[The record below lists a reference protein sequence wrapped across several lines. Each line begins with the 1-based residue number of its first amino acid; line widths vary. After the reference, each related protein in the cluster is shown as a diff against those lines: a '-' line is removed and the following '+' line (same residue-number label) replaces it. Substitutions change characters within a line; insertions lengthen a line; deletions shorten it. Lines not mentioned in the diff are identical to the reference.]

1 VLDRQR
7 IRREDAVRVEDVIP
21 EEILND
27 TRVDREYLEQVFREP
42 QKFVPARARQEPS
55 PKPEP
60 DDADEPE
67 SRAARRAKMAGL
79 VAAGL
84 LVAGAVVTAGVLAG
98 TQRQGAVTGAPA
110 PEVMSG
116 AAALGGLAVPDSS
129 EPQRKHEA
137 PSSTGTSTTAQPSSG
152 TGSGSLSSQ
161 SSATS
166 STSSQPAAKPAAIST
181 AEGKIDAVRKFYQ
194 TIDADPYGAKSLLTP
209 VLAQSEAGKLIEAW
223 SSMDAIQ
230 IQDVREQADGTV
242 LAVVTMRNPDGGL
255 VRVTQILAFAD
266 ETTGL
271 ITDARLLSAQHM

>member
-1 VLDRQR
+1 MLDRQR

-42 QKFVPARARQEPS
+42 QKFVPARTREEPA
-55 PKPEP
+55 PRPEP
-60 DDADEPE
+60 EEDEPE
-67 SRAARRAKMAGL
+67 SRAARRAKLAGL

-98 TQRQGAVTGAPA
+98 AQREGTVPRATA
-110 PEVMSG
+110 PETMSG
-116 AAALGGLAVPDSS
+116 AAALGGLAVPDAT
-129 EPQRKHEA
+129 EPQRKQETPA
-137 PSSTGTSTTAQPSSG
+137 TSGTSSKAQPSSG
-152 TGSGSLSSQ
+152 TGSGSLPRPSSP
-161 SSATS
+161 AG
-166 STSSQPAAKPAAIST
+166 STSSQPATKPAAVST
-181 AEGKIDAVRKFYQ
+181 VEDKIEAVRKFYR
-194 TIDADPYGAKSLLTP
+194 TVDADPYGAMSLITP
-209 VLAQSEAGKLIEAW
+209 VLAESEAGRLIEAW

-230 IQDVREQADGTV
+230 IQDIREQADGTI

-255 VRVTQILAFAD
+255 LRVTQVLEFAD

>member
-1 VLDRQR
+1 MLDRQR

-42 QKFVPARARQEPS
+42 QKFVPARTREEPS
-55 PKPEP
+55 PRPEP
-60 DDADEPE
+60 EEEPE
-67 SRAARRAKMAGL
+67 SRTARRAKLAGL

-98 TQRQGAVTGAPA
+98 TQRQDSVSGAAAT
-110 PEVMSG
+110 EVMSG
-116 AAALGGLAVPDSS
+116 AAALGGLAVPDAT
-129 EPQRKHEA
+129 EPQRKQETPT
-137 PSSTGTSTTAQPSSG
+137 PSGTSTKAQPSSG
-152 TGSGSLSSQ
+152 TGSGSGTRQGSTS
-161 SSATS
+161 S
-166 STSSQPAAKPAAIST
+166 STSSQPAAKPAVGT

-194 TIDADPYGAKSLLTP
+194 TVDADPYGAMSLLTP
-209 VLAQSEAGKLIEAW
+209 VLADSEAGRLIQAW

-230 IQDVREQADGTV
+230 IQDIREQADGTI
-242 LAVVTMRNPDGGL
+242 LAVVTMRNPDGAL
-255 VRVTQILAFAD
+255 VRVTQVLEFAD

>member
-1 VLDRQR
+1 MLDRQR

-42 QKFVPARARQEPS
+42 QKFVPARTREEPS
-55 PKPEP
+55 PRPEP
-60 DDADEPE
+60 DEDEPE
-67 SRAARRAKMAGL
+67 SRAARRAKLAGL

-98 TQRQGAVTGAPA
+98 TQRQGSVPGAAA

-116 AAALGGLAVPDSS
+116 AAALGGLAVPDST
-129 EPQRKHEA
+129 EPQRKQA
-137 PSSTGTSTTAQPSSG
+137 TPTSTGTSTTVQPSSDTG
-152 TGSGSLSSQ
+152 TGSLSRQ
-161 SSATS
+161 GSATS
-166 STSSQPAAKPAAIST
+166 STSSQSAAKPAAITT
-181 AEGKIDAVRKFYQ
+181 AEGKIDAVRKFYR
-194 TIDADPYGAKSLLTP
+194 TVDADPYGAMSLLTP
-209 VLAQSEAGKLIEAW
+209 VLADSEAGRLIEAW

-230 IQDVREQADGTV
+230 IQDIREQADGTI

-255 VRVTQILAFAD
+255 VRVTQVLEFAD

>member
-1 VLDRQR
+1 MLDRQR

-42 QKFVPARARQEPS
+42 QKFVPARTREEPA
-55 PKPEP
+55 PRPEP
-60 DDADEPE
+60 EEDEPE
-67 SRAARRAKMAGL
+67 SRAARRAKLAGL

-98 TQRQGAVTGAPA
+98 TQRTGTAPSTAA

-116 AAALGGLAVPDSS
+116 AAALGGLAVPDSP
-129 EPQRKHEA
+129 EPQRKQER
-137 PSSTGTSTTAQPSSG
+137 PTTSDTSTKAQPSSG
-152 TGSGSLSSQ
+152 TGSGSIPRQ
-161 SSATS
+161 SSSSS
-166 STSSQPAAKPAAIST
+166 STGSQPVSKPAAIST
-181 AEGKIDAVRKFYQ
+181 VEDKIDAVRKFYQ
-194 TIDADPYGAKSLLTP
+194 TIDADPYGAMSLITP
-209 VLAQSEAGKLIEAW
+209 VLADSEAGRLIEAW

-230 IQDVREQADGTV
+230 IQDIREQADGTI

-255 VRVTQILAFAD
+255 LRVTQVLEFAD
-266 ETTGL
+266 EKTGL

>member
-1 VLDRQR
+1 MLDRQR

-42 QKFVPARARQEPS
+42 QKFVPARTREEPA
-55 PKPEP
+55 PRPEP
-60 DDADEPE
+60 EEDEPE
-67 SRAARRAKMAGL
+67 SRAARRAKLAGL

-98 TQRQGAVTGAPA
+98 TQREGTVPGAAA
-110 PEVMSG
+110 PETMSG
-116 AAALGGLAVPDSS
+116 AAALGGLAVPDST
-129 EPQRKHEA
+129 EPQRKQET
-137 PSSTGTSTTAQPSSG
+137 PTTPGTSSKAQPSSG
-152 TGSGSLSSQ
+152 TGSGSLPRQ
-161 SSATS
+161 SSSAG
-166 STSSQPAAKPAAIST
+166 STSSQPATKPAAVST
-181 AEGKIDAVRKFYQ
+181 VEDKMEAVRKFYR
-194 TIDADPYGAKSLLTP
+194 TVDADPYGAMSLITP
-209 VLAQSEAGKLIEAW
+209 VLAESEAGRLIEAW

-230 IQDVREQADGTV
+230 IQDIREQADGTI

-255 VRVTQILAFAD
+255 LRVTQVLEFAD

>member
-1 VLDRQR
+1 MLDRQR

-42 QKFVPARARQEPS
+42 QKFVPSRTREEPS
-55 PKPEP
+55 PRPEP
-60 DDADEPE
+60 EEEPE
-67 SRAARRAKMAGL
+67 SRTVRRAKLAGL

-98 TQRQGAVTGAPA
+98 TQRQNPAPGAAA

-116 AAALGGLAVPDSS
+116 AAALGGLAVPDAS
-129 EPQRKHEA
+129 EARHKQETPTPA
-137 PSSTGTSTTAQPSSG
+137 GTSTTAQPSSG
-152 TGSGSLSSQ
+152 TGQGSAPRRG
-161 SSATS
+161 SASS
-166 STSSQPAAKPAAIST
+166 STSSRPVAKPAAVST

-194 TIDADPYGAKSLLTP
+194 TVDADPYGAMSLLTP
-209 VLAQSEAGKLIEAW
+209 VLAESEAGRLIQAW
-223 SSMDAIQ
+223 SAMDAIQ
-230 IQDVREQADGTV
+230 IQDLREQADGTI

-255 VRVTQILAFAD
+255 LRVTQVLEFAD

-271 ITDARLLSAQHM
+271 ITAARLLSAQHM

>member
-1 VLDRQR
+1 MLDRQR

-42 QKFVPARARQEPS
+42 QKFVPARTREEPS
-55 PKPEP
+55 PRPEP
-60 DDADEPE
+60 EEEPE
-67 SRAARRAKMAGL
+67 SRAARRAKLAGL

-98 TQRQGAVTGAPA
+98 AQRQGPVPGAAA

-116 AAALGGLAVPDSS
+116 AAALGGLAVPDAAEPRQKQAAPTSS
-129 EPQRKHEA
+129 P
-137 PSSTGTSTTAQPSSG
+137 GTSTTAQPPSG
-152 TGSGSLSSQ
+152 TGAGSVPRPGSATSGTSSQ
-161 SSATS
+161 SV
-166 STSSQPAAKPAAIST
+166 AKPAAIST
-181 AEGKIDAVRKFYQ
+181 AEGKIDAVRKFYR
-194 TIDADPYGAKSLLTP
+194 TVDADPYGAMSLLTP
-209 VLAQSEAGKLIEAW
+209 VLAGSEAGRLIQAW
-223 SSMDAIQ
+223 SAMDAIQ
-230 IQDVREQADGTV
+230 IQDIREQADGTV

-255 VRVTQILAFAD
+255 VRVTQVLEFAD

>member
-1 VLDRQR
+1 MLDRQR

-42 QKFVPARARQEPS
+42 QKFVPARTREEPA
-55 PKPEP
+55 PRPEP
-60 DDADEPE
+60 EEDEPE
-67 SRAARRAKMAGL
+67 SRAARRAKLAGL

-98 TQRQGAVTGAPA
+98 TQREGTVPGAAA
-110 PEVMSG
+110 PETMSG
-116 AAALGGLAVPDSS
+116 AAALGGLAVPDST
-129 EPQRKHEA
+129 EPQRKQET
-137 PSSTGTSTTAQPSSG
+137 PTTSGTSSKAQPSSG
-152 TGSGSLSSQ
+152 TGSGSLPRQ
-161 SSATS
+161 SSPAG
-166 STSSQPAAKPAAIST
+166 STSSQPATKPAAVST
-181 AEGKIDAVRKFYQ
+181 VEDKIEAVRTFYR
-194 TIDADPYGAKSLLTP
+194 TVDADPYGAMSLITP
-209 VLAQSEAGKLIEAW
+209 VLAESEAGRLIEAW

-230 IQDVREQADGTV
+230 IQDIREQADGTI

-255 VRVTQILAFAD
+255 LRVTQVLEFAD

>member
-1 VLDRQR
+1 MLDRQR

-42 QKFVPARARQEPS
+42 QKFVPARTREEPS
-55 PKPEP
+55 PRPEP
-60 DDADEPE
+60 DEDEPE

-98 TQRQGAVTGAPA
+98 TQRQGSVPSAAA

-116 AAALGGLAVPDSS
+116 AAALGGLAVPDST
-129 EPQRKHEA
+129 EPQRKHEK
-137 PSSTGTSTTAQPSSG
+137 PTSTSASTTAQPSSG
-152 TGSGSLSSQ
+152 TGSGSLSRQ
-161 SSATS
+161 GSATS
-166 STSSQPAAKPAAIST
+166 STSSRPAAKPAAIST

-194 TIDADPYGAKSLLTP
+194 TVDADPYGAKSLLTP
-209 VLAQSEAGKLIEAW
+209 LLAESEAGKLIEAW

-230 IQDVREQADGTV
+230 IQDIREQADGTI

-255 VRVTQILAFAD
+255 VRVTQVLEFAD
-266 ETTGL
+266 ETSGL

>member
-1 VLDRQR
+1 MLDRQR

-42 QKFVPARARQEPS
+42 QKFVPARTREEPS

-60 DDADEPE
+60 DSDEPE
-67 SRAARRAKMAGL
+67 SQAARRAKMAGL

-98 TQRQGAVTGAPA
+98 TQRQGSVPGAAA

-116 AAALGGLAVPDSS
+116 AAALGGLAVPDST
-129 EPQRKHEA
+129 EPKLKHEK
-137 PSSTGTSTTAQPSSG
+137 PTSTGTSTAAQPSSG
-152 TGSGSLSSQ
+152 TGSGSLSRQ
-161 SSATS
+161 GSATS
-166 STSSQPAAKPAAIST
+166 STSSRTATKPAAIST
-181 AEGKIDAVRKFYQ
+181 SEGKIDAVRKFYQ
-194 TIDADPYGAKSLLTP
+194 TVDADPYGAKSLLTP

-230 IQDVREQADGTV
+230 IQDLREQADGTI

-255 VRVTQILAFAD
+255 VRVTQVLAFAD